1 MQGSFS
7 VAPLMETTA
16 QLSLPPE
23 ILDLIVDHLQYE
35 TTTLKACCLVSK
47 SWVPR
52 TRKHL
57 FARVEFHALQHPV
70 ELWKKAFPD
79 PSSSP
84 AHHTRTLCIRDLPTL
99 TAADMDVGGWIRSF
113 HSVVH
118 LRLERII
125 WQGRRA
131 PLIPFHGLA
140 PTIRSLRLT
149 STSFEVFDLI
159 CSFPLLEDLA
169 LVLLTTGDADGW
181 TAPSTSPKL
190 TGSLELIMNTGG
202 IRSVVRRLLDFPD
215 GLRFVEITVSCIGEE
230 DARSATDLVLRCFD
244 TLEALAIC
252 GTPTG
257 GFLRFLSLANTLS
270 PVVDAGMP
278 RGQPL
283 LDLSKATKLKVLTF
297 LCRRSRI
304 KPIIVA
310 LQTVESKN
318 LRQITIRLYT
328 VTTGEPI
335 EETVLQEWLDLDHLL
350 VQFWTSHSIR
360 PRLMYKS
367 DEGWKD
373 MRDQTQSLLPELTRR
388 GLIDLVGYTLP
399 LVVQ

>member
-7 VAPLMETTA
+7 VALLMETTA

-23 ILDLIVDHLQYE
+23 ILDLIVDHLRYE

-47 SWVPR
+47 SWVPQ

-84 AHHTRTLCIRDLPTL
+84 AHHTRTLCIHDLPTL
-99 TAADMDVGGWIRSF
+99 TAADMDVGGWIHSF

-190 TGSLELIMNTGG
+190 TRSLELIMNTGG
-202 IRSVVRRLLDFPD
+202 ICSVVRWLLDFPD
-215 GLRFVEITVSCIGEE
+215 GLRFMEITVSCIGKE
-230 DARSATDLVLRCFD
+230 DARSTTDLVLRCFD

-252 GTPTG
+252 GTPAG
-257 GFLRFLSLANTLS
+257 GFVQLLSLANTLS
-270 PVVDAGMP
+270 PVVDSGMLP
-278 RGQPL
+278 GQPL

-297 LCRRSRI
+297 LCRRLRI
-304 KPIIVA
+304 KLIIVA

-318 LRQITIRLYT
+318 L
-328 VTTGEPI
+328 
-335 EETVLQEWLDLDHLL
+335 
-350 VQFWTSHSIR
+350 
-360 PRLMYKS
+360 
-367 DEGWKD
+367 
-373 MRDQTQSLLPELTRR
+373 
-388 GLIDLVGYTLP
+388 
-399 LVVQ
+399 